1 MNNLFLAS
9 SSPTRQL
16 LLKEAA
22 LSFEVLPN
30 TCTPEPFN
38 QNASLKQNVQAAATC
53 KAEKIELPYK
63 TPMIPKEIY
72 VITADTLISDVKG
85 EILQKPYNLE
95 LAKEQLIKLSAGP
108 CFVGTAC
115 IVQKFI
121 WNTKKGWKIKQ
132 KKVIYLKSTAEFYVP
147 QESFDE
153 YFNQLPIALYVCG
166 SGIIEG
172 FGAQFLKSFK
182 GSYTAALGLPMF
194 ELKKALS
201 DLGYSK

>member
-1 MNNLFLAS
+1 MINLFLAS

-22 LSFEVLPN
+22 FLFEVLPN
-30 TCTPEPFN
+30 ACTPEPFN
-38 QNASLKQNVQAAATC
+38 QSASLKHNAQAAATC

-63 TPMIPKEIY
+63 TPMVPKEIY
-72 VITADTLISDVKG
+72 IITADTLISDVTG
-85 EILQKPYNLE
+85 EILQKPHNLQH
-95 LAKEQLIKLSAGP
+95 AKEHLTKLSAGP
-108 CFVGTAC
+108 CMVGTAC
-115 IVQKFI
+115 IVQKFV

-132 KKVIYLKSTAEFYVP
+132 KKILYSKSTVEFYVP
-147 QESFDE
+147 KESFDE

-172 FGAQFLKSFK
+172 FGAQFLKSIK

-194 ELKKALS
+194 ELKKALT